1 MGQQAAAA
9 RATPLSRLLGVL
21 PPQRR
26 ACYGAAQPPTS
37 PRVVGG
43 FSLQQPDRHATT
55 WRAKADARRVRE
67 LEPFM
72 TEAARQHQLCSLGCT
87 HLQLKPA

>member
-43 FSLQQPDRHATT
+43 FSLQQRDHNALLGAPKWAF
-55 WRAKADARRVRE
+55 KSDAETVA
-67 LEPFM
+67 
-72 TEAARQHQLCSLGCT
+72 EANVWQNKT
-87 HLQLKPA
+87 LKIEKI